1 MEVNYIFFNQNEE
14 LIKKA
19 LEQAMASVLLEFN
32 DLENILEK
40 EEGKILVL
48 KGRNNGWVGR
58 LFN

>member
-48 KGRNNGWVGR
+48 KGRNNG
-58 LFN
+58 